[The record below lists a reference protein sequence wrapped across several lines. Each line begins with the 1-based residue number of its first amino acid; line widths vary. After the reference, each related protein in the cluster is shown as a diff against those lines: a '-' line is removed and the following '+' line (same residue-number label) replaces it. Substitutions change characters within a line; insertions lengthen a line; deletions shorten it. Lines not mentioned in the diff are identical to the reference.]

1 MGKLSTL
8 KELSSSKK
16 IILYVGAGAI
26 GIFILVRSFLETYD
40 NEVKKLK
47 DKQNVNVEKK
57 VDINDRAIFDI
68 DQTTAIK
75 NKIEEVK
82 KEFEEKLSQTS
93 NKNEELNKQIEE
105 NQKILQEQQNEL
117 ITLKTLNQKEERV
130 ADRKIIQEVDQ
141 VKNELES
148 TKEEL
153 ERLKREKDL
162 EKKLDSNIK
171 LPELKGPL
179 AEVMPVEKKEPQNTQ
194 PKMPVV
200 AKVQEKGF
208 FKLNKEAG
216 QSENGKTPTVE
227 SGKELA
233 DGENQEN
240 EKKFESRKMDLM
252 MGLVD
257 AIMVTGVDAPTN
269 IGTKNSDAKDP
280 LPVLLSVNSETI
292 IANSHVQE
300 YKDCFI
306 LGTATG
312 NATTERAYVRLSKLS
327 CVAKNGDTRIETDI
341 EGWVYGEDNKVGVS
355 GHLVT
360 KSGSLIL
367 KGLMAGILQ
376 GIADSTSNTDNY
388 FDNGNGYSNRNNNN
402 FGRDAADGVGSGVG
416 SAFKTLADFYI
427 DMAKDLYP
435 VIEVK
440 GGREVQILVKGGKQ
454 ITEAPYNKL
463 FVNTDYEI
471 TLNKNI
477 SIEY

>member
-1 MGKLSTL
+1 MKKLTTL
-8 KELSSSKK
+8 KDLSASKK
-16 IILYVGAGAI
+16 IIFIVIAGVAFV
-26 GIFILVRSFLETYD
+26 FIIARSIMETYD

-47 DKQNVNVEKK
+47 EKQNINQEKK
-57 VDINDRAIFDI
+57 VDIKDRAVFDI
-68 DQTTAIK
+68 DQTTALK
-75 NKIEEVK
+75 NKIEEVRK
-82 KEFEEKLSQTS
+82 DLENKIVESQ
-93 NKNEELNKQIEE
+93 NKNEELNKQIED
-105 NQKILQEQQNEL
+105 NQIKIKEQQEELIALKSLNSKEEKIAEKKILEDL
-117 ITLKTLNQKEERV
+117 DSVKEGLSE
-130 ADRKIIQEVDQ
+130 AK
-141 VKNELES
+141 
-148 TKEEL
+148 KEFEK
-153 ERLKREKDL
+153 LKREKEVGGKID
-162 EKKLDSNIK
+162 IK
-171 LPELKGPL
+171 LPKLEGSL
-179 AEVMPVEKKEPQNTQ
+179 ADVIK
-194 PKMPVV
+194 PVV
-200 AKVQEKGF
+200 QEQNKAIENEVKIQPIKKVPEKGF
-208 FKLNKEAG
+208 FKFSREDGKQAQTTTTDEKE
-216 QSENGKTPTVE
+216 VE
-227 SGKELA
+227 E
-233 DGENQEN
+233 ETR
-240 EKKFESRKMDLM
+240 FESRKMDLM

-312 NATTERAYVRLSKLS
+312 NATTERAYIRLSKLS
-327 CVAKNGDTRIETDI
+327 CVAKGGETRIETDI

-388 FDNGNGYSNRNNNN
+388 FNGGNGGYYNNNN
-402 FGRDAADGVGSGVG
+402 TGFGESAAQGMGSGVG

-454 ITEAPYNKL
+454 ITESPYNKL
-463 FVNTDYEI
+463 FVNTDYEMI
-471 TLNKNI
+471 LNKNI
-477 SIEY
+477 SIDY

>member
-1 MGKLSTL
+1 MKKLVTL
-8 KELSSSKK
+8 KDLAASKK
-16 IILYVGAGAI
+16 IIFIAIAGVAFV
-26 GIFILVRSFLETYD
+26 FIIARSIMETYD

-47 DKQNVNVEKK
+47 EKQNINQEKK
-57 VDINDRAIFDI
+57 VDIKDRAVFDI
-68 DQTTAIK
+68 DQTTALK
-75 NKIEEVK
+75 NKIEEVRK
-82 KEFEEKLSQTS
+82 DLENKIVESQ
-93 NKNEELNKQIEE
+93 NKNEELNKQIED
-105 NQKILQEQQNEL
+105 NQIKIKEQQEELIALKSLNSKEEKIAEKKILEDL
-117 ITLKTLNQKEERV
+117 DSVKEGLSE
-130 ADRKIIQEVDQ
+130 AK
-141 VKNELES
+141 
-148 TKEEL
+148 KEFEK
-153 ERLKREKDL
+153 LKREKEVGD
-162 EKKLDSNIK
+162 KIDIK
-171 LPELKGPL
+171 LPKLEGSL
-179 AEVMPVEKKEPQNTQ
+179 ADVIK
-194 PKMPVV
+194 PVV
-200 AKVQEKGF
+200 QEQNKVIENEVKIQTMKEVPEKGF
-208 FKLNKEAG
+208 FKFSREDGKQVQTTTTDEKE
-216 QSENGKTPTVE
+216 
-227 SGKELA
+227 
-233 DGENQEN
+233 GEE

-312 NATTERAYVRLSKLS
+312 NATTERAYIRLSKLS
-327 CVAKNGDTRIETDI
+327 CVAKGGETRIETDI

-388 FDNGNGYSNRNNNN
+388 FNGGNGGYYNNNN
-402 FGRDAADGVGSGVG
+402 TGFGESAAQGMGSGVG

-454 ITEAPYNKL
+454 ITESPYNKL
-463 FVNTDYEI
+463 FVNTDYEMI
-471 TLNKNI
+471 LNKNI
-477 SIEY
+477 SIDY